1 MCVQVCALIMP
12 LILKLRSNY
21 IGHDVIAVD
30 LALQRAAPLEI
41 GEYYGKC
48 NVVVERILEDAQ
60 NIDLY
65 RNEQV
70 CFLTLPLL
78 FSGRTF

>member
-1 MCVQVCALIMP
+1 MFLE
-12 LILKLRSNY
+12 LRTNY

-41 GEYYGKC
+41 GEYYGKY
-48 NVVVERILEDAQ
+48 NVVVEQTLEDAQ
-60 NIDLY
+60 NLVLY

-70 CFLTLPLL
+70 FFAFALCDLKNLLTLQG
-78 FSGRTF
+78 FVVRFCVF